1 MSNST
6 NDDNALILVDLN
18 PSGKMKQVALK
29 PEDLADKSK
38 EAINKAMDTIHHMA
52 ERTIAAID
60 TVTNKPSEV
69 EVEFGI
75 KLDAESGALIAKTG
89 AEASLTVKMVWKRD
103 ND

>member
-18 PSGKMKQVALK
+18 PSGSMLEVALD
-29 PEDLADKSK
+29 PQDLAQKSA
-38 EAINKAMDTIHHMA
+38 EAINKAMNTISQMA
-52 ERTIAAID
+52 QRTIAAID
-60 TVTNKPSEV
+60 TVANKPSEV

-75 KLDAESGALIAKTG
+75 KLDVESGALIAKTG
-89 AEASLTVKMVWKRD
+89 AEASLTVKMVWKR

>member
-18 PSGKMKQVALK
+18 PPGSMLEVALD
-29 PEDLADKSK
+29 PQDLAQKSA
-38 EAINKAMDTIHHMA
+38 EAINKAMNTISQMA
-52 ERTIAAID
+52 QRTITAID

-75 KLDAESGALIAKTG
+75 KLDVESGALIAKTG
-89 AEASLTVKMVWKRD
+89 AEASLTVKMVWKR